1 MKSFLPQNS
10 HLRQC
15 IGLFSKHDRNKIVLV
30 IVIQIFLGFLDLFG
44 VALVGVLGALAVT
57 GIQSQQ
63 PGNRVSEVLNLLQLG
78 SFSFQ
83 TQAALLAFTAAGFFI
98 TRTIFS
104 IYISRRILL
113 FVSRRSATISSDLVA
128 RVLNQD
134 LSQINSKSI
143 HETIYSTTAGVT
155 AATTGTVGILVNIIA
170 DSSILLIMSIGLFAL
185 DPLVASAAGF
195 LFCIVGLILYR
206 TMHLRARNYGN
217 AEAALNVN
225 SNTKIAEVL
234 LSYRENLVRNRRSFY
249 LETITKARFDLSQVI
264 AELNFLPMI
273 SKYVIEV
280 SLVIGAILIAGIQ
293 FQLEDA
299 RHAVATLA
307 VFMAAGSRIA
317 PAVLRIQQGAVAMK
331 ANLGA
336 SENTLQM
343 ISSLPR
349 VGSNEVIPEYKAE
362 HINFSPSIGING
374 LSFTYPDAVYP
385 VVQDITID
393 IKAGSKTAIVGPS
406 GSGKTTLVDLMLGMY
421 KPNSGEVLIAG
432 MSPGRAVKEFPGAI
446 GYVPQ
451 DVVMIDGT
459 LRENISMGFPENEA
473 TDDRIWSAIRMAM
486 LEEFVVSLPEGIDTQ
501 IGTRGTKLS
510 GGQRQRVG
518 IARAFFTKPKILFL
532 DESTSALDSQTE
544 KLLSNAL
551 EQINYELT
559 LILIAHRLSTIQNAD
574 QIIYLE
580 KGRIAAKGNFEEL
593 RAAVPNF
600 AVQADLMGL

>member
-1 MKSFLPQNS
+1 MNSFLPQNS

-113 FVSRRSATISSDLVA
+113 FVSRRSAAISSDLVA

-249 LETITKARFDLSQVI
+249 LETITKARFDLSQII

-374 LSFTYPDAVYP
+374 LSFIYPDAVYP